1 MKKILITMVLIFM
14 ANQLIAQNHKFGKVS
29 KEELQE
35 EFYPQDSS
43 ANAAYLYKKRRSYT
57 VVLAGQIKIITEI
70 HVRLKIYNQEG
81 FDWTTE
87 NISLYGTLNSNRE
100 RFSNL
105 KAVTYNL
112 IDGDIV
118 TTKLDKNNIFSEEKS
133 KSWTAKKFTM
143 PNVKK
148 GSVLEWTYKIYSPY
162 FYNIDDIIVQ
172 YKIPVKRYETKLELL
187 EWFQF
192 SKRHKGYYPF
202 RIEESTKINH
212 DFNTN
217 DKIIKIVENNV
228 PALKN
233 EPYVNN
239 IYNYAAGLQLE
250 VASLS
255 APTLGLYENYTTSWK
270 EVAKD
275 IMMNSSFEGELK
287 KISHLK
293 DDISILK
300 SELTNFSTKVVGALE
315 YVKSK
320 IKWNGNYDKYTEN
333 GLRKAY
339 SEGVGNCADI
349 NLTLVAVLR
358 ELGLNANPVLVS
370 TRSNG
375 IPIFPTN
382 RGFNYVIAVVETDEG
397 KIVLDASEKYSL
409 PNILPLRAMNWNGT
423 IVRGDKTIGFVKLSS
438 SKVSRKIARLNYKI
452 TEDGIVEGVNRIT
465 YENYSSLAYRN
476 KNGNLKEEIIIS
488 NIEQLNND
496 LEVLN
501 FRVSN
506 LNSVSKPV
514 VEMYKFEI
522 EDGAEVIGNH
532 IYIKPMLFLSNNE
545 SPFKLD
551 TRKYPIDFGF
561 PWEEKVTVGIQ
572 IPEGYVI
579 ESIPESLAIGLRD
592 NVGVYKFSI
601 VNNGNSVQLIST
613 LKMNE
618 GIVPAYYYSEIKE
631 FYKMIVTKNLEQ
643 IVLKKSE

>member
-1 MKKILITMVLIFM
+1 MKKTLITMALIFI
-14 ANQLIAQNHKFGKVS
+14 ANQLIAQNYKFGKVS
-29 KEELQE
+29 KDELQE

-57 VVLAGQIKIITEI
+57 VVLAGQIKMITEI

-81 FDWTTE
+81 FDWATE

-105 KAVTYNL
+105 KALTYNL

-255 APTLGLYENYTTSWK
+255 APTLGLYENYTTSWE

-275 IMMNSSFEGELK
+275 IMMNSSFGGELRK
-287 KISHLK
+287 TSHLK

-300 SELTNFSTKVVGALE
+300 SELTNFSTKVVGSLE

-339 SEGVGNCADI
+339 SEGVGNCADV

-423 IVRGDKTIGFVKLSS
+423 IVRDDKTIGFVKLSS

-476 KNGNLKEEIIIS
+476 ENGNLKEEIIIS

-522 EDGAEVIGNH
+522 EDGAELIGDY

-613 LKMNE
+613 LKINN
-618 GIVPAYYYSEIKE
+618 GSVPAYYYSEIKE

>member
-1 MKKILITMVLIFM
+1 MKKILITMALFFI
-14 ANQLIAQNHKFGKVS
+14 ANQLIAQNYKFGKVS

-57 VVLAGQIKIITEI
+57 VVLAGQIKLITEV

-81 FDWTTE
+81 FDWATE

-112 IDGDIV
+112 VDGAIV
-118 TTKLDKNNIFSEEKS
+118 TTKLDKNNIFTQEKS
-133 KSWTAKKFTM
+133 KSWAEKTFTM

-148 GSVLEWTYKIYSPY
+148 GSVLEWTYKVYSPY

-212 DFNTN
+212 DFDTN
-217 DKIIKIVENNV
+217 DKIIKIVENDV

-255 APTLGLYENYTTSWK
+255 APTLGLYENYTTSWE

-275 IMMNSSFEGELK
+275 IMMNSSFGGELK
-287 KISHLK
+287 KTSHLK

-300 SELTNFSTKVVGALE
+300 SKLTNFSTKVVGALE
-315 YVKSK
+315 YVKRK

-349 NLTLVAVLR
+349 NLTLVAILR
-358 ELGLNANPVLVS
+358 ELGLDANPVLVS

-423 IVRGDKTIGFVKLSS
+423 IVRDDKTIGFVKLSS
-438 SKVSRKIARLNYKI
+438 SKISRKIASLNYKI
-452 TEDGIVEGVNRIT
+452 TEDGTIEGVNRIT
-465 YENYSSLAYRN
+465 YENYSSLDYRN
-476 KNGNLKEEIIIS
+476 ENGSLKEESIIS
-488 NIEQLNND
+488 KIEQLNND

-501 FRVSN
+501 FRITN
-506 LNSVSKPV
+506 LNSISKPV

-522 EDGAEVIGNH
+522 EDGIEVIGNH
-532 IYIKPMLFLSNNE
+532 IYIKPLLFLSNNE
-545 SPFKLD
+545 TPFKLD
-551 TRKYPIDFGF
+551 ARKYPIDFGF
-561 PWEEKVTVGIQ
+561 PWEEKVTVSIQ

-579 ESIPESLAIGLRD
+579 ESIPEILAIGLRD
-592 NVGVYKFSI
+592 NLGVYKFSI
-601 VNNGNSVQLIST
+601 VDKGNSVQLISI
-613 LKMNE
+613 LKINK

-643 IVLKKSE
+643 IVLKKI

>member
-1 MKKILITMVLIFM
+1 MKKTLITMALIFI
-14 ANQLIAQNHKFGKVS
+14 ANQLIAQNYKFGKVS
-29 KEELQE
+29 KDELQE

-57 VVLAGQIKIITEI
+57 VVLAGQIKMITEI

-81 FDWTTE
+81 FDWATE

-255 APTLGLYENYTTSWK
+255 APTLGLYENYTTSWE

-275 IMMNSSFEGELK
+275 IMMNSSFGGELK

-300 SELTNFSTKVVGALE
+300 SELTNFSTKVVGSLE

-339 SEGVGNCADI
+339 SEGVGNCADV

-423 IVRGDKTIGFVKLSS
+423 IVRDDKTIGFVKLSS

-476 KNGNLKEEIIIS
+476 ENGNLKEEIIIS

-522 EDGAEVIGNH
+522 EDGSEVI
-532 IYIKPMLFLSNNE
+532 IY
-545 SPFKLD
+545 
-551 TRKYPIDFGF
+551 T
-561 PWEEKVTVGIQ
+561 
-572 IPEGYVI
+572 
-579 ESIPESLAIGLRD
+579 
-592 NVGVYKFSI
+592 
-601 VNNGNSVQLIST
+601 
-613 LKMNE
+613 
-618 GIVPAYYYSEIKE
+618 
-631 FYKMIVTKNLEQ
+631 
-643 IVLKKSE
+643 